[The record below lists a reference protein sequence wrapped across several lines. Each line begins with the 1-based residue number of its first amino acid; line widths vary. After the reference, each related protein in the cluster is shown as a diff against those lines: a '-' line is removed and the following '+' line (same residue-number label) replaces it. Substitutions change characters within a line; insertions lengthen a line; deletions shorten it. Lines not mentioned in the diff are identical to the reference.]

1 MIGQNQKREVEYMR
15 SKALL
20 FSNIYSTVLVSILS
34 FVFWMGDGVYIFEE
48 LFEIF
53 YYIYDVDV
61 WLECFIFYLP
71 ATISIAILPILGVIL
86 GWVSYEKQ
94 SSKLAFASAIMYIFP
109 STLICLVYSYELD
122 VWGWLLGSFWVLFA
136 FVGYCKQKE
145 LEK

>member
-1 MIGQNQKREVEYMR
+1 MR

-86 GWVSYEKQ
+86 GWVAYEKQ
-94 SSKLAFASAIMYIFP
+94 SSKLAFASAIVYIFP
-109 STLICLVYSYELD
+109 STLIISVYSYDLD
-122 VWGWLLGSFWVLFA
+122 VWGWLLGSFWLLFA
-136 FVGYCKQKE
+136 FVGYYKQKE

>member
-1 MIGQNQKREVEYMR
+1 MR

>member
-1 MIGQNQKREVEYMR
+1 MR

-34 FVFWMGDGVYIFEE
+34 FVFWMDEGVYIFEG

-53 YYIYDVDV
+53 YDIYDVDV
-61 WLECFIFYLP
+61 WLEYFIFYLP

-86 GWVSYEKQ
+86 GWVAYEKQ

-109 STLICLVYSYELD
+109 STLICLVYSYDLD
-122 VWGWLLGSFWVLFA
+122 IWGWLLGSFWVLFA
-136 FVGYCKQKE
+136 FVGYYKQKE